1 MKSLLF
7 KLLGALLLV
16 CLLAFLYLKSVSVD
30 AKQHVRIS
38 AELRHMHLLEER
50 LGQLVLQKRVGLL
63 LNNDPLNQTQDQIQA
78 IVAQLETEYPDLF
91 LGDGAAL
98 SQRFIDYRKAREET
112 RSLIDTFKSQH
123 SVLRNSVRYFP
134 VAVSVLLEGPGH
146 LKDGDPLEIEV
157 RDHLLDDMLVYQINP
172 TEAKLISIQDSMSKI
187 AQRSV
192 GYPKAQRQQ
201 MEALLMHAGI
211 MTAYKDETDRTVD
224 SILNSRSS
232 EILEDVFDLYSQQFE
247 QAEHEAGLYRFWLML
262 FALFGLLYGVYSL
275 IRISKARDE
284 LGRSLSEL
292 EFQKFALDQH
302 SIVSI
307 ADRSGKIIYTNNRF
321 SQVSK
326 YTREELLGQDHRML
340 NSGYHPSSFFKEM
353 WQTIGHGKVWQG
365 EVKNR
370 RKDGSFY
377 WVDSTIVPFMDQAGK
392 PVRYVSIRTDITE
405 RKQAEEVMLRAK
417 LLAEEASQA
426 KSDFLANMSHEIR
439 TPMNGIIGMTEL
451 ALDTD
456 LNAEQREYVGLVKAS
471 ADALLTIINDILDF
485 SKIEA
490 GKMDIELIEFSLQ
503 DMLSQTVRSIALR
516 AHQKGLELLLD
527 IDPAIPQ
534 MLMGDPGRLRQIML
548 NLIGNAIKFT
558 DHGEILVRVSL
569 GEAQGAADVLPLR
582 FSVSDTG
589 IGIPAD
595 KQQAIFESFSQADS
609 STTRKYGGTGLGLT
623 ISTRLV
629 ELMHGSIRV
638 ESEVGKG
645 STFHVEVT
653 LGRAGHATKPRYETG
668 KLAGMKVLVVDDS
681 ATNREIAVRLL
692 QGWNMRPTAVADGEA
707 AIAELD
713 RVSQADGYQLLL
725 LDVRMPG
732 ADGFAVVEHLRA
744 HPVSTAVPIM
754 MLTSEG
760 QRGDAARCRDL
771 GVAAYLLKPFAQA
784 DLFDAIMNTLGLSE
798 MRDAPLVTR
807 HSIQQNKTCLRV
819 LLAEDNAINQ
829 TLATRLLNKFGHEVE
844 VAGNGLI
851 AVDKW
856 RAGGYDL
863 ILMDVDMPELNGYGA
878 TERIREAERSSG
890 AHIPIIGLTAHAMQG
905 AREECL
911 RHGMDGFLTKPI
923 DTEALWVELEG
934 IKSSKLGAEGSFA
947 PHGVRKDAPEFVFDL
962 GRVMQLMAGDS
973 DLFVEMVNIY
983 MTDYPRYI
991 SDLSKAVDAGDAG
1004 QITYLAHTIKGM
1016 LSVFAVET
1024 VAEIAAHIEENPG
1037 ADHCADV
1044 AALSDALDWLARE
1057 LNVHLDEDGVML
1069 DVNLKGDCNEN
1080 RSDSLV

>member
-1 MKSLLF
+1 MKGILF
-7 KLLGALLLV
+7 KLVAVLLLV
-16 CLLAFLYLKSVSVD
+16 CLLAFLYIRSISVD

-38 AELRHMHLLEER
+38 AELRHLHVLEER
-50 LGQLVLQKRVGLL
+50 LGQLVLQRRTGML
-63 LNNDPLNQTQDQIQA
+63 LNNDPLNQTQQQIQE
-78 IVAQLETEYPDLF
+78 IVDRLEADDPKLF
-91 LGDGAAL
+91 LNGGSAL
-98 SQRFIDYRKAREET
+98 ASHFADYLRAREEKHI
-112 RSLIDTFKSQH
+112 LIEVFKSQH

-134 VAVSVLLEGPGH
+134 AAVETLLEGPGH
-146 LKDGDPLEIEV
+146 LKDGDPLEVEV
-157 RDHLLDDMLVYQINP
+157 RDRLLDDMLVYQLNP
-172 TEAKLISIQDSMSKI
+172 SEARLLVIQDSLSRI
-187 AQRSV
+187 ANSAPR
-192 GYPKAQRQQ
+192 YPIEQRQQ
-201 MEALLMHAGI
+201 LDALRMHAGI
-211 MTAYKDETDRTVD
+211 MIAYKDETDRTVS
-224 SILNSRSS
+224 SILHSRTT
-232 EILEDVFDLYSQQFE
+232 ELLEDVFALYNEQFE
-247 QAEHEAGLYRFWLML
+247 QAEHEADLYRFWLML
-262 FALFGLLYGVYSL
+262 FALFGLIYGVSSL
-275 IRISKARDE
+275 ISISKARDE
-284 LGRSLSEL
+284 LRKSLSEL

-307 ADRSGKIIYTNNRF
+307 ADRSGKIIYTNDRF
-321 SQVSK
+321 SQVSQ

-377 WVDSTIVPFMDQAGK
+377 WVESTIVPFMDQAGK

-405 RKQAEEVMLRAK
+405 RKQAEDVMLRAK

-490 GKMDIELIEFSLQ
+490 GKMDIEKIEFSLQ

-569 GEAQGAADVLPLR
+569 GEVQGAADVLPLR

-595 KQQAIFESFSQADS
+595 KQHAIFESFSQADS

-653 LGRAGHATKPRYETG
+653 LDRAGHATKPRYETG
-668 KLAGMKVLVVDDS
+668 KLAGMKVLVVDDN

-732 ADGFAVVEHLRA
+732 AGGFAVVEHLRA

-934 IKSSKLGAEGSFA
+934 IKSSLPGAEGSFA
-947 PHGVRKDAPEFVFDL
+947 PHGARQDAPEFVFDL

-973 DLFVEMVNIY
+973 DLFVEMVKIY

-991 SDLSKAVDAGDAG
+991 SDLSKAVDASDAG
-1004 QITYLAHTIKGM
+1004 QIAYLAHTIKGM

-1037 ADHCADV
+1037 ADHRADV

-1057 LNVHLDEDGVML
+1057 LNAHLDEDGVML
-1069 DVNLKGDCNEN
+1069 DVNLKGDRNEN